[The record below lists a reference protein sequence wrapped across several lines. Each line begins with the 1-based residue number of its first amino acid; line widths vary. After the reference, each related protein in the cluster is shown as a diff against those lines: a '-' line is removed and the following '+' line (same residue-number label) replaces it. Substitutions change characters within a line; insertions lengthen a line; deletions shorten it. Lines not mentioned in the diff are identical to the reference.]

1 MLPMNQDL
9 ILDVNGL
16 QVSFFVDG
24 SELKAVDGASFQVR
38 RGRVLAVVG
47 ESGCGKSVSA
57 YSILRLVKRPG
68 RIVGGQIV
76 LHPKSGSSIDITAL
90 KEDAESLYAVRGG
103 QIGMIFQEPM
113 TALSPVHTIGNQL
126 SEAIALHRPLSKAAI
141 EAEAISLLT
150 KVGIAG
156 PAQALNKY
164 PHELSGGMRQRVVI
178 AIALANSPELLI
190 ADEPT
195 TALDV
200 TLQAQILGLLKSLK
214 QNEDLSVLL
223 ITHDLGVVAQTAD
236 DIVIMYLGRVVE
248 SGPLRKVLKAPK
260 HPYTRGLLDSIP
272 SRSVRGKPLPSILGN
287 VPSLKEI
294 PAGCPFHPRCPY
306 ALPGRCDQGTAPQI
320 SDVDTEQSV
329 ACFRLG
335 EI

>member
-1 MLPMNQDL
+1 MVATNHDL
-9 ILDVNGL
+9 ILDVKDL
-16 QVSFFVDG
+16 KVSFFVDD

-57 YSILRLVKRPG
+57 YSILRLVKHPG

-76 LHPKSGSSIDITAL
+76 LHPKSGPSIDITAL
-90 KEDAESLYAVRGG
+90 QEDAESLYALRGG
-103 QIGMIFQEPM
+103 KIGMIFQEPM

-126 SEAIALHRPLSKAAI
+126 SEAIALHRPLGKAAI

-156 PAQALNKY
+156 PAQALKKY

-178 AIALANSPELLI
+178 AIALANSPELLV

-236 DIVIMYLGRVVE
+236 DIVLMYLGRVVE

-272 SRSVRGKPLPSILGN
+272 SRSVRGKPLPSITGN

-306 ALPGRCDQGTAPQI
+306 AVPGRCDQGTAPQL
-320 SDVDTEQSV
+320 SDFDAEQRV
-329 ACFRLG
+329 ACLRAG